1 MPALWCTSR
10 PILYLRSRLN
20 EIYKEHTGQ
29 TLEAIEQKLE
39 RDTYLS
45 AVEAQ
50 AFGIVDE
57 VLQNRP
63 VPASED
69 ASKA

>member
-1 MPALWCTSR
+1 M
-10 PILYLRSRLN
+10 N
-20 EIYKEHTGQ
+20 EIYKQHTGQ
-29 TLEAIEQKLE
+29 TLESIEQKLE
-39 RDTYLS
+39 RDSYLS

-63 VPASED
+63 VPSAED
-69 ASKA
+69 AAKS